1 MRPNQIVVRIFEST
15 KKLNILK
22 KIHTHI
28 YNEIRRRSAVQ
39 YQKNLFYSVRIVS
52 IVGSFRILF
61 DKLEYTNN
69 K

>member
-1 MRPNQIVVRIFEST
+1 MRPNQIVVRIFETT

-39 YQKNLFYSVRIVS
+39 YQKILFYSVRIVS
-52 IVGSFRILF
+52 IVP
-61 DKLEYTNN
+61 TQ
-69 K
+69 

>member
-15 KKLNILK
+15 KLNILK

-52 IVGSFRILF
+52 IVP
-61 DKLEYTNN
+61 TQ
-69 K
+69 